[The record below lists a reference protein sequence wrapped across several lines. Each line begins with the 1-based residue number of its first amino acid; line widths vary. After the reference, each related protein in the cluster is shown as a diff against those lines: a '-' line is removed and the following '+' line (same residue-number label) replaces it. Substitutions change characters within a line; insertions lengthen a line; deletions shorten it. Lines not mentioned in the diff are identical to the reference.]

1 MVVGEAQAV
10 AADPDHPQSPARVH
24 IVGDKDL
31 VAELVQ
37 LLVAV
42 HVVVPG
48 EAHGHGVA
56 VGRQELLQLVHLL
69 EIEGA
74 WAQVYGVV
82 GEHHHALGRRLL
94 ELLEPIPQPG
104 QRAALEVVQIGH
116 LAEDPTDVA
125 STEVQAQ
132 EAQPAV
138 VEDQVLEPGVH
149 SFFRVLHER
158 IRLEPP
164 LQLSRQ
170 QQELRQVDMFQNL
183 LVTDYMFVKDRLF
196 ASLNLNEKEMQLYD
210 TVANLLERNII
221 KPDLVIYLQADTDT
235 LIKNIA
241 ARGREMEQEITWD
254 YIDALNQVYTEYFF
268 RYQETPLVIINTSN
282 IDFVHNENDLKEVIN
297 YIRQPIS
304 GTKFYN
310 PVSEL

>member
-1 MVVGEAQAV
+1 MRNLYYIA
-10 AADPDHPQSPARVH
+10 
-24 IVGDKDL
+24 
-31 VAELVQ
+31 
-37 LLVAV
+37 
-42 HVVVPG
+42 
-48 EAHGHGVA
+48 
-56 VGRQELLQLVHLL
+56 
-69 EIEGA
+69 IEGA
-74 WAQVYGVV
+74 IGV
-82 GEHHHALGRRLL
+82 GKTSLANLMSKELGARLVL
-94 ELLEPIPQPG
+94 EEFEENPFLPDFYK
-104 QRAALEVVQIGH
+104 
-116 LAEDPTDVA
+116 DPERYA
-125 STEVQAQ
+125 FQAQ
-132 EAQPAV
+132 
-138 VEDQVLEPGVH
+138 L
-149 SFFRVLHER
+149 FFL
-158 IRLEPP
+158 
-164 LQLSRQ
+164 LQRYRQ

-235 LIKNIA
+235 LMKNIA
-241 ARGREMEQEITWD
+241 SRGREMEQDITWD

-268 RYQETPLVIINTSN
+268 RYQDTPLVIINTSN